1 MSRFGKEK
9 EDQLAYANAKL
20 EKENYAL
27 RDGYALRDHIENV
40 LAPKIRE
47 QEIDYDILTRALVLA
62 LFELGG
68 SIKTSDADFDAVNA
82 RVKVEHENE
91 SFTFSISTI
100 TEEKPSEA
108 V

>member
-20 EKENYAL
+20 EKANYAL
-27 RDGYALRDHIENV
+27 RDQIENE
-40 LAPKIRE
+40 LLPKIRE
-47 QEIDYDILTRALVLA
+47 QEVDYDILTRALVLA

-68 SIKTSDADFDAVNA
+68 SIEASDADFDAVNA
-82 RVKVEHENE
+82 RIKVEHENE

-100 TEEKPSEA
+100 TEEEPSDAEA

>member
-20 EKENYAL
+20 EKANQ
-27 RDGYALRDHIENV
+27 ALRDHIENV

-91 SFTFSISTI
+91 SFTFSIATI
-100 TEEKPSEA
+100 TEEEPSDAEA